1 MNIDGGN
8 VALNRTSCRMKS
20 TLSIASE
27 TECSVRLNGSQRENP
42 RGRGIDGGG
51 DFRLGG
57 STVGAN
63 EVCMPM
69 RIRHKPEIVSPWM
82 GNEVSVDER
91 HQPVD
96 LSAL

>member
-1 MNIDGGN
+1 MNF
-8 VALNRTSCRMKS
+8 TSWRMKS

-27 TECSVRLNGSQRENP
+27 TECSIRLKGSQRDRP

-57 STVGAN
+57 LTVGGHKGWI
-63 EVCMPM
+63 PM
-69 RIRHKPEIVSPWM
+69 IIRHEPEIVLPWV
-82 GNEVSVDER
+82 GNKVSVAER
-91 HQPVD
+91 HHPAD